1 MGGGTTSG
9 PTPWWQLPGQG
20 ERKANLESSAPPG
33 YTYDPVQMKYVK
45 TVESAPRELAT
56 ADKSQSNQDALYAQ
70 MLASLNGAGG
80 ASGVGAG
87 YTGGG
92 GGTGLPPRI
101 GSGGGGGVPSGGGG
115 YSGGTS
121 VGGVGSGGSGM
132 VAPVDTRAA
141 ESAAFGRAKDTVG
154 QTSQGA
160 LSGLR
165 SALGGRG
172 MLGSGAEFKTTANVF
187 NKGQQ
192 QLGDVSRG
200 QAIKS
205 ADLAQTNALANQQSE
220 LTQRSQGLTQRGQD
234 ISQRGQDID
243 AQTSANNLAAQIAQA
258 NAQARQSTLNG
269 LLSALSKG
277 GSY

>member
-1 MGGGTTSG
+1 MAGTGGL
-9 PTPWWQLPGQG
+9 QIINGQQ
-20 ERKANLESSAPPG
+20 
-33 YTYDPVQMKYVK
+33 YTQYSPEWYAAM
-45 TVESAPRELAT
+45 E
-56 ADKSQSNQDALYAQ
+56 ADKQRQAKSAGTATGTEAKAARDVVNPNAQSQQDALYAQ

-80 ASGVGAG
+80 TSGVAG
-87 YTGGG
+87 GVPAGNA
-92 GGTGLPPRI
+92 GLPARI
-101 GSGGGGGVPSGGGG
+101 GSGGGGGVPSGGGA
-115 YSGGTS
+115 GGGFTGG
-121 VGGVGSGGSGM
+121 GGVGGPGGGSGM
-132 VAPVDTRAA
+132 VTPVDTRAA

-172 MLGSGAEFKTTANVF
+172 MLGSGAEMRTTANVF

-220 LTQRSQGLTQRGQD
+220 LAQRSQGLTQRGQD